1 LEEAAYYEW
10 FAERYGWTYDQTNS
24 NPDRMIPLFVT
35 VAGVRR
41 EIEQDAQRESEAAS
55 KREREMGKGW

>member
-1 LEEAAYYEW
+1 
-10 FAERYGWTYDQTNS
+10 
-24 NPDRMIPLFVT
+24 MIPLFVT